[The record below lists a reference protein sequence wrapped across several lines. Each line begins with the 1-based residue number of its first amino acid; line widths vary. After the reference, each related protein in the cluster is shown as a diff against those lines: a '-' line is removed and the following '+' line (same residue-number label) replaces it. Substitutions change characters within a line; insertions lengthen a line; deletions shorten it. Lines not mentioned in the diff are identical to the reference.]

1 MEGRYKVSFEVEGDS
16 IGDDAPLDEDN
27 IKEVIMFDFDSSSSR
42 YYGHMV
48 YSRVSNLKVEKM
60 KGGAH
65 NGTTKEK
72 SEGGSEG
79 RSCC

>member
-1 MEGRYKVSFEVEGDS
+1 MSKYKVSFEVEGDD
-16 IGDDAPLDEDN
+16 IVDDMPLTKDNLEDA
-27 IKEVIMFDFDSSSSR
+27 IMSSFDVSGAYGRGGPYSS
-42 YYGHMV
+42 
-48 YSRVSNLKVEKM
+48 VSNLKVEEIKM

-65 NGTTKEK
+65 NGTIEEK